1 MAFLSEAQLETALL
15 EQLAALG
22 FGCASDDLI
31 GPDGR
36 QPERSAYDEVV
47 LKARLTAAVAR
58 LNPALPAEAQAD
70 AIRRLTQSEL
80 PNLLEQNR
88 RIHRLLTEG
97 ADVEYYGDDL
107 SAGQA
112 GGTLTAGKVRLI
124 DFERPANNDWLAVQQ
139 FTVVAGQ
146 AKRRPD
152 VVVFVNGL
160 PLAVVELKAPGS
172 EQATLDGAFN
182 QLQTYKQQIPAL
194 FYCNALLVTS
204 DGLSARVGSLSA
216 DQERFMPWRTT
227 DGSRVEP
234 KGMPEMAT
242 LIEGV
247 FEQGRFLDL
256 LRHFTVF
263 GESPSGLIKI
273 IAGYHQFHAV
283 KKAVI
288 STLRASQRPD
298 QFKAAEDPAAYRLPS
313 VKDQPPGDH
322 KAGVIWHTQGSGKS
336 LLMAFYAGLLVFD
349 PRMANPTLVVLTDR
363 NDLDDQ
369 LFATFAMCKDLLRQ
383 TPVQAQHRE
392 HLRTLLNRAS
402 GGVIFTTLQKFSPL
416 LPSPSRRGAG
426 DEGDGQM
433 PVLTDRSN
441 VVVIADEAH
450 RSQYGFKAKVASK
463 TGEIAYGFAKYLR
476 DALPNAS
483 FIGFTGTPIEATDVN
498 TPAVFGHYIDI
509 YDISRAVEDGATVPI
524 YYESRLARIELDE
537 DEKPRIDA
545 EIEALLEDEDEPSA
559 ERTKQKWS
567 TVEALVGS
575 DKRLALVAADLVQH
589 FEDRVAALHG
599 KAMMVCMSRRI
610 CVALYDE
617 IIKLRP
623 DWHSPDDNAGSIKI
637 VMTGAASDPAQW
649 QQHIGNKTRRDLLAK
664 RARVARDPLQ
674 LVIVRDMW
682 LTGFDAPALHT
693 LYIDK
698 PMRGHGLM
706 QAIARV
712 NRVFRDKPAGLIV
725 DYIGIAQNLKSA
737 LAQYS
742 KPDQDKTG
750 IDEVEAVAV
759 LLEKYE
765 IVRDMFAAQG
775 SASVAGGT
783 TPWMEEVGRSR
794 KPEPRMPGAT
804 RGFDYRTGLSGTP
817 GERLAMMAGAIEW
830 ILDRQRQWAAAEKTP
845 EAKKLAQRRFAD
857 GVLSLSK
864 AFALAAS
871 SDEARGI
878 REEVG
883 FFQAIRAA
891 LVKTAGGSGTTRQD
905 RELAIQQIVSRAVV
919 STEIVDI
926 LAAAGIQTPDI
937 SILSDEFLLEVQ
949 QMEKKNLAL
958 EALRKLLNDSIRSRT
973 RTNVLETRAF
983 TERLEDA
990 IARYHANAI
999 TTAEVLQELIKLA
1012 QDIRAARNRGE
1023 EQGLSDEEIAFY
1035 DALAENESALQVMG
1049 DASLRVIAHE
1059 LLVSLRENVAVDWA
1073 HRESARA
1080 RLRVLVKRILRK
1092 YGYPPDLQDAAV
1104 QTVLQQAEV
1113 LSALR
1118 QTGHSR
1124 A

>member
-15 EQLAALG
+15 EQLAGLG
-22 FGCASDDLI
+22 FACASDEVI
-31 GPDGR
+31 GPDGK
-36 QPERSAYDEVV
+36 QPERDAYDEVA

-58 LNPALPAEAQAD
+58 LNPPLPPEAQAD

-80 PNLLEQNR
+80 PNLLEENR

-97 ADVEYYGDDL
+97 ADVEYYAED
-107 SAGQA
+107 
-112 GGTLTAGKVRLI
+112 GTLTAGKVRLI
-124 DFERPANNDWLAVQQ
+124 DFERPAHNDWLAVQQ

-160 PLAVVELKAPGS
+160 PLAVIELKAPGG
-172 EQATLDGAFN
+172 ENATLAGAFN

-194 FYCNALLVTS
+194 FRSNALLVTS

-227 DGSRVEP
+227 DGTRIEP

-263 GESPSGLIKI
+263 GETGGGLIKI

-288 STLRASQRPD
+288 STLRASQR
-298 QFKAAEDPAAYRLPS
+298 AVAEDPAVYGLPS

-349 PRMANPTLVVLTDR
+349 PRMTNPTLVVLTDR

-383 TPVQAQHRE
+383 TPVQAQDRE
-392 HLRTLLNRAS
+392 HLRSLLNRAS
-402 GGVIFTTLQKFSPL
+402 GGVIFTTLQKFSP
-416 LPSPSRRGAG
+416 AA
-426 DEGDGQM
+426 DETDF
-433 PVLTDRSN
+433 PALTDRSN

-589 FEDRVAALHG
+589 FEDRVAALNG

-623 DWHSPDDNAGSIKI
+623 DWHSNDDNAGSIKI
-637 VMTGAASDPAQW
+637 VMTGAASDPVEW
-649 QQHIGNKTRRDLLAK
+649 QQHIGNKARRDLLAK
-664 RARVARDPLQ
+664 RARDPQDPLR

-682 LTGFDAPALHT
+682 LTGFDAPSMHT
-693 LYIDK
+693 MYIDK

-750 IDEVEAVAV
+750 IDEAEAVAV

-765 IVRDMFAAQG
+765 IVRDMFH
-775 SASVAGGT
+775 
-783 TPWMEEVGRSR
+783 
-794 KPEPRMPGAT
+794 
-804 RGFDYRTGLSGTP
+804 GFDYRTGLGGTP

-830 ILDRQRQWAAAEKTP
+830 ILDKQQQWAAAEKTP
-845 EAKKLAQRRFAD
+845 EAKKQAQRRFAD
-857 GVLSLSK
+857 GVLALSK

-891 LVKTAGGSGTTRQD
+891 LVKTATGAGATRQD

-949 QMEKKNLAL
+949 QMEKKNLGL

-973 RTNVLETRAF
+973 RTNVVETRAF

-1049 DASLRVIAHE
+1049 DDKLRVIAHE

-1113 LSALR
+1113 LSASW
-1118 QTGHSR
+1118 QPGHSR